1 MPAGDDICP
10 QPAGEGGRINQACD
24 MAVLHETSFVLLFG
38 EWTEGRRGVTEDMGP
53 AAQTDPVYARQ
64 VAGWGQ

>member
-1 MPAGDDICP
+1 
-10 QPAGEGGRINQACD
+10 
-24 MAVLHETSFVLLFG
+24 MAVLHETSLVLLFG